1 VPVVALLVAA
11 TWAALGVASLRGAI
25 PVPYAPV
32 IFLLGP
38 VCAAALVLT
47 QPRPVPR
54 ALSAA
59 VAAAAVTAGALLGA
73 IVVETNPLVVAG
85 IPAACAAGVVV
96 SRFPAASMIALLAA
110 TGVVGTLLAYT
121 SVPPAYLVDA
131 PLAGL
136 VACVAWR
143 WATGSERLSGPLPLS
158 LVAVIA
164 FIAVTAGQALASPVV
179 QVAQQAFHNSAWH
192 MVALPAIALAG
203 WSAATRVAIA
213 RGFVVVAGG
222 VAGYAVFRLLAG
234 PAPAEADQALLLAP
248 INLLASGDLGL
259 FGSTASR
266 QQLAAL
272 CGMAIPFAAAVALIE
287 RGRWRRIG
295 LTTGALSAVAV
306 IGTQTR
312 VGLVGALIGL
322 AVVLVLYST
331 GRRYPGVRLGGA
343 TIAAALVLVGLA
355 VGFAVTEGDGKD
367 VKDRYT
373 VIANPSRDPSFN
385 AHMATWGYTL
395 DAIERRP
402 GGFGLGS
409 AGGVGRTQ
417 IVARRADSS
426 ALGANALDNSYLKV
440 GYEQGVLM
448 MVLFAGVVLLTLG
461 GLWRLGLAD
470 RPDAWLGI
478 AACGA
483 FASFAV
489 NLFFTDNIE
498 DYSAVVA
505 WVLAGI
511 GIAGLLGRPASPPSE
526 NA

>member
-1 VPVVALLVAA
+1 MIGLLTV
-11 TWAALGVASLRGAI
+11 
-25 PVPYAPV
+25 
-32 IFLLGP
+32 
-38 VCAAALVLT
+38 
-47 QPRPVPR
+47 
-54 ALSAA
+54 
-59 VAAAAVTAGALLGA
+59 
-73 IVVETNPLVVAG
+73 
-85 IPAACAAGVVV
+85 
-96 SRFPAASMIALLAA
+96 

-136 VACVAWR
+136 VVCVAWR
-143 WATGSERLSGPLPLS
+143 WATGSERLTGPVPLG
-158 LVAVIA
+158 LVAAIA
-164 FIAVTAGQALASPVV
+164 FIAVTAGQTLAAPAV

-192 MVALPAIALAG
+192 MVALPALALAG
-203 WSAATRVAIA
+203 WAVATRAAIA
-213 RGFVVVAGG
+213 RGFVVVAGA
-222 VAGYAVFRLLAG
+222 VAGYAVFRLIAG
-234 PAPAEADQALLLAP
+234 PASAEAEQALLLAP

-287 RGRWRRIG
+287 RGRWRKIAV
-295 LTTGALSAVAV
+295 TSAILSAVAV

-331 GRRYPGVRLGGA
+331 GRRYPGMRLGGA

-355 VGFAVTEGDGKD
+355 VGFAVTEDGGEE

-373 VIANPSRDPSFN
+373 VIAIPSRDPSFN

-395 DAIERRP
+395 DAIEREP

-417 IVARRADSS
+417 VLERRADSN

-440 GYEQGVLM
+440 GYEQGVVM
-448 MVLFAGVVLLTLG
+448 MALFSAVVLLTLG
-461 GLWRLGLAD
+461 GLWRLGLTD

-483 FASFAV
+483 FVSFAV

-511 GIAGLLGRPASPPSE
+511 GIAGLLGKPAPPPSE